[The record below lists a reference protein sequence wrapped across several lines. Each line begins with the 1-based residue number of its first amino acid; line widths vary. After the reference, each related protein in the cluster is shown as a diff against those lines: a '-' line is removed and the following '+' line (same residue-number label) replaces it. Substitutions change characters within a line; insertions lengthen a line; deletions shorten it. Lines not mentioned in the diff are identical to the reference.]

1 MVFFDTGGSA
11 GSGESTAAVGEAS
24 SLWGVPVGAA
34 INLVSAAFSTVF
46 LEEHPAMSG
55 IIEPTTNVRRENN
68 EL

>member
-1 MVFFDTGGSA
+1 
-11 GSGESTAAVGEAS
+11 
-24 SLWGVPVGAA
+24 VGAA